1 MGSKKREARD
11 SLSDAHDTKLVEDIQ
26 NEWADSEKTDVID
39 DSAFSDTAVLDA
51 AGSLTD
57 NVGESSVEINVESLV
72 AEFEAE
78 ASEGVDASGRVRRTL
93 DAILERKRRHEDLVD
108 FTDYELDA

>member
-1 MGSKKREARD
+1 MDSKNRKARD
-11 SLSDAHDTKLVEDIQ
+11 SLSEEQDTKLVEDKQ

-39 DSAFSDTAVLDA
+39 DSMFSDTAVLDTTVSA
-51 AGSLTD
+51 TD
-57 NVGESSVEINVESLV
+57 NVGESSVEIDVESLV

-78 ASEGVDASGRVRRTL
+78 ANEGVDANGRVRRRL